1 MRKFNNLLLVM
12 FIFLVSC
19 NYKPILSST
28 ETSFSIDKI
37 EFLNTNK
44 INSKLKK
51 QLSIYQKNKNTSDFY
66 DLIIDVNKNKTVSLR
81 DTAGDPKIFIITI
94 AVSID
99 VSKNN
104 NSIGNK
110 IFTEDFS
117 YNNQKN
123 KFDLNRYEKTIE
135 NNIIDKLAERIISYL
150 HSV

>member
-1 MRKFNNLLLVM
+1 MRKYSNLLLII
-12 FIFLVSC
+12 FICLVNCS
-19 NYKPILSST
+19 YKPILSST
-28 ETSFSIDKI
+28 EVSFSIDKI

>member
-1 MRKFNNLLLVM
+1 MKKYNNLLLLI
-12 FIFLVSC
+12 FIFLVNC

-28 ETSFSIDKI
+28 ETGFSIDKI

-44 INSKLKK
+44 INSKLEK
-51 QLSIYQKNKNTSDFY
+51 QLSIYQKNKNKKKFY
-66 DLIIDVNKNKTVSLR
+66 DLVIDINKNKTVSLR

-135 NNIIDKLAERIISYL
+135 NNIINKLAERIISYL